1 MKNKKNQ
8 PDNLQFYKLISMAS
22 MSEVYEKSQ
31 ENYNVRVYKT
41 TYMY

>member
-1 MKNKKNQ
+1 
-8 PDNLQFYKLISMAS
+8 MAS
-22 MSEVYEKSQ
+22 MSAVNEKSQ